1 MKNNYEVY
9 WNHIDKS
16 TFMYGT
22 QLQLNRHSLQFE
34 NYQIPAGIVIH
45 VWHMKTSFYNDRV
58 HPSLPVL
65 SRNELYDISFN
76 YECEPEQ
83 GIYFIIECYK
93 KNDELVD
100 TFIIKDKEYSFIYP
114 DNADYYQIKMM
125 SASVNTLNFDA
136 MILSHSHLLM
146 DMSNAIDI
154 FDRWSNEV
162 F

>member
-22 QLQLNRHSLQFE
+22 QLRINHHSLQFE
-34 NYQIPAGIVIH
+34 NYQIPAGVVIH
-45 VWHMKTSFYNDRV
+45 IWHMKTSFYNDRT
-58 HPSLPVL
+58 HPSLPIL
-65 SRNELYDISFN
+65 SRNEQYTIHFN
-76 YECEPEQ
+76 YECVPEE
-83 GIYFIIECYK
+83 GVYFIIECYK
-93 KNDELVD
+93 RNDEMIE
-100 TFIIKDKEYSFIYP
+100 TFIVKEKEYSFVYP
-114 DNADYYQIKMM
+114 ENADYYQIKMM
-125 SASVNTLNFDA
+125 SASVNALKFDA
-136 MILSHSHLLM
+136 IKLSHSQLLM